1 MAIASPKQLEVT
13 YAEVRSQL
21 LHDGTRSV
29 GLGDLSVRYRAILE
43 ASVACQEGEPG
54 AHHALRQALI
64 DMSALSMELVARMPN
79 RPAHREGVDG
89 KKSRSSAYS
98 QVGRR

>member
-1 MAIASPKQLEVT
+1 MPIADPKQLEST

-21 LHDGTRSV
+21 LHDGTRAV

-43 ASVACQEGEPG
+43 ASVALQENQPG

-79 RPAHREGVDG
+79 RPRLREGVDG
-89 KKSRSSAYS
+89 KMT
-98 QVGRR
+98 RR